1 MKSTRQLFVETPRK
15 STKLPLHLIN
25 WLSIKDIRR
34 KLEKHNAQKVTG
46 NKLEEDVLSLLSKFA
61 PGEIRFALVATLAK
75 LELDIKD
82 LSAWKSQLIQVFSQ
96 LIFDKMSILANL
108 TKSADRYV

>member
-1 MKSTRQLFVETPRK
+1 VFKYNL
-15 STKLPLHLIN
+15 N
-25 WLSIKDIRR
+25 YSIKDIRR
-34 KLEKHNAQKVTG
+34 KLEKHNEQKVTG
-46 NKLEEDVLSLLSKFA
+46 NKIEEDMSSLLSKFA
-61 PGEIRFALVATLAK
+61 PGEIRFALVTTLAK

-82 LSAWKSQLIQVFSQ
+82 LPAWKSQLIEVFLQ